1 MTTSRQAHRT
11 IQMSSVSLHEQ
22 QMAQTHT
29 ASRRTHTASRRTHIV
44 SRQTHIIS
52 LYPSRKVGMHMHMDS
67 HQTRQAAQ
75 TDMSIIRA
83 VHMVMQIRVHTIRI
97 QMPRVHTTRIQM
109 PRAHTTRTH
118 MLRAHLISQLTDR
131 RSMASSQTDRVAT
144 IRPHTDRQP
153 TISHSMELIHTTS
166 RQRTAMALV

>member
-1 MTTSRQAHRT
+1 MDDNNYMTMTTSRQAHRT
-11 IQMSSVSLHEQ
+11 IQMSSVSLQEQ

-29 ASRRTHTASRRTHIV
+29 ASRRTHTV

-97 QMPRVHTTRIQM
+97 QM
-109 PRAHTTRTH
+109 
-118 MLRAHLISQLTDR
+118 LRAHLISQLTDR

-144 IRPHTDRQP
+144 IRPHTDRQS

>member
-1 MTTSRQAHRT
+1 
-11 IQMSSVSLHEQ
+11 MSSVSLQEQ

-29 ASRRTHTASRRTHIV
+29 ASRRTHTV

-52 LYPSRKVGMHMHMDS
+52 LYPSSKVGMHMDS

-97 QMPRVHTTRIQM
+97 QM
-109 PRAHTTRTH
+109 
-118 MLRAHLISQLTDR
+118 LRAHLISQLTDR
-131 RSMASSQTDRVAT
+131 HSMASSQTDRVAT

>member
-11 IQMSSVSLHEQ
+11 IQMSSVSLQEQ

-29 ASRRTHTASRRTHIV
+29 ASRRTHTV

-97 QMPRVHTTRIQM
+97 QM
-109 PRAHTTRTH
+109 
-118 MLRAHLISQLTDR
+118 LRAHLISQLTDR

-144 IRPHTDRQP
+144 IRPHTDRQS

>member
-1 MTTSRQAHRT
+1 MTTGRQAHRT
-11 IQMSSVSLHEQ
+11 IQMSSVSLQEQ

-29 ASRRTHTASRRTHIV
+29 ASRRTHTI

-52 LYPSRKVGMHMHMDS
+52 LYPSRKVGMHIDS

-118 MLRAHLISQLTDR
+118 MLRAHLISQ
-131 RSMASSQTDRVAT
+131 
-144 IRPHTDRQP
+144 HTDRQP

>member
-1 MTTSRQAHRT
+1 
-11 IQMSSVSLHEQ
+11 MSSVSLHEQ

-29 ASRRTHTASRRTHIV
+29 ASRRTHTV

-52 LYPSRKVGMHMHMDS
+52 LYPSRKVGMHMDS

-97 QMPRVHTTRIQM
+97 QMPRVHTTR
-109 PRAHTTRTH
+109 TR

>member
-1 MTTSRQAHRT
+1 MDDNNYMNNDNQSSGTPDNTDVFGQSSGTANGSDTYSQPQDT
-11 IQMSSVSLHEQ
+11 YNQPTDTYNQSVSQ
-22 QMAQTHT
+22 QESGNAY
-29 ASRRTHTASRRTHIV
+29 A
-44 SRQTHIIS
+44 
-52 LYPSRKVGMHMHMDS
+52 YMDS

-97 QMPRVHTTRIQM
+97 QMPRVHTTR
-109 PRAHTTRTH
+109 TH

-144 IRPHTDRQP
+144 IRLHTDRQP